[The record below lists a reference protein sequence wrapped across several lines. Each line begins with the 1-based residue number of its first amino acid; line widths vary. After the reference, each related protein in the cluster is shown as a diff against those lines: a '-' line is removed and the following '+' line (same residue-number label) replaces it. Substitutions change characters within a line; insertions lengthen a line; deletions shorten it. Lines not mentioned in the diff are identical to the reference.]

1 MNLTNRIELR
11 NKIIDTLKDLKC
23 REYDERDENYNYGID
38 VCISAIEE
46 IFKNCEV
53 VEDKMQLEK
62 EKLQKDYDDLYEGHE
77 NLTHEWVRLK
87 KELKAL
93 HGDYDDL
100 LKNYNELVVKFNN
113 LYTELYEEDYIE
125 DD

>member
-1 MNLTNRIELR
+1 MDY
-11 NKIIDTLKDLKC
+11 K
-23 REYDERDENYNYGID
+23 
-38 VCISAIEE
+38 
-46 IFKNCEV
+46 
-53 VEDKMQLEK
+53 EK
-62 EKLQKDYDDLYEGHE
+62 YEKLQKDYDDLYEGHE

-100 LKNYNELVVKFNN
+100 LKNYNELVAKLNN
-113 LYTELYEEDYIE
+113 LYSELYEWGYIE

>member
-1 MNLTNRIELR
+1 MMNQANGTKLR
-11 NKIIDTLKDLKC
+11 NKIIDTLSGLKC

-38 VCISAIEE
+38 ICIDAIEE

-93 HGDYDDL
+93 HGDYD
-100 LKNYNELVVKFNN
+100 
-113 LYTELYEEDYIE
+113 ELYKENKKLKEERLDLVGE
-125 DD
+125 LDNLLLG

>member
-1 MNLTNRIELR
+1 MDY
-11 NKIIDTLKDLKC
+11 K
-23 REYDERDENYNYGID
+23 
-38 VCISAIEE
+38 
-46 IFKNCEV
+46 
-53 VEDKMQLEK
+53 EK
-62 EKLQKDYDDLYEGHE
+62 YEKLQKDYDDLYEGHE

-100 LKNYNELVVKFNN
+100 LKNYNELVAKCDI
-113 LYTELYEEDYIE
+113 LYSELYEEGYIE

>member
-1 MNLTNRIELR
+1 MNY
-11 NKIIDTLKDLKC
+11 K
-23 REYDERDENYNYGID
+23 
-38 VCISAIEE
+38 
-46 IFKNCEV
+46 
-53 VEDKMQLEK
+53 EK
-62 EKLQKDYDDLYEGHE
+62 YEKLQKDYDDLYEGHE

-100 LKNYNELVVKFNN
+100 AKDYNELVAKCNNLYTELVAKCNN
-113 LYTELYEEDYIE
+113 LYTELYEVE

>member
-1 MNLTNRIELR
+1 MDY
-11 NKIIDTLKDLKC
+11 K
-23 REYDERDENYNYGID
+23 
-38 VCISAIEE
+38 
-46 IFKNCEV
+46 
-53 VEDKMQLEK
+53 EK
-62 EKLQKDYDDLYEGHE
+62 YEKLQKDYDDLYEGHE

-100 LKNYNELVVKFNN
+100 RKNYNELVVKFNN
-113 LYTELYEEDYIE
+113 LYSELYEEGYIE

>member
-1 MNLTNRIELR
+1 MDY
-11 NKIIDTLKDLKC
+11 K
-23 REYDERDENYNYGID
+23 
-38 VCISAIEE
+38 
-46 IFKNCEV
+46 
-53 VEDKMQLEK
+53 EK
-62 EKLQKDYDDLYEGHE
+62 YEKLQKDYDDLYEGHE

-100 LKNYNELVVKFNN
+100 LKNYNELVIKFDN
-113 LYTELYEEDYIE
+113 LYSELYEEGYIE

>member
-1 MNLTNRIELR
+1 MDY
-11 NKIIDTLKDLKC
+11 K
-23 REYDERDENYNYGID
+23 
-38 VCISAIEE
+38 
-46 IFKNCEV
+46 
-53 VEDKMQLEK
+53 EK
-62 EKLQKDYDDLYEGHE
+62 YEKLQKDYDDLYEGHE

-100 LKNYNELVVKFNN
+100 LKNYNELVAKCNN
-113 LYTELYEEDYIE
+113 LYTELYEVE